1 MTANVIPGLDTRLG
15 LKRVM
20 GKKAF
25 YLDKESDSLFGI
37 LGTGRLGPFEHAIK
51 QYDFEKAMELMR
63 PQAERFNKQQ

>member
-1 MTANVIPGLDTRLG
+1 
-15 LKRVM
+15 M